1 MCRSVKS
8 ENVVEFIPESH
19 HRHYCLI
26 EAGAPADVQRSKS
39 NSNQKTPNNSTSRT
53 RHNRHTSFNVF
64 RLFFLRK
71 QNNRKMAAFVQ
82 PSRSMPVAQSNRN
95 KRKVCLWL
103 TPKESWTA
111 QTEQNILT
119 LWTNRASSFIFNQK
133 SSNFMPFDSSWND
146 LQNIFWHQHHLT
158 ERSAVKSPKHTSSV
172 VWWSTFVILFQPI
185 ASPDHIGVKRLLIED
200 FMDYLTVCNMII

>member
-64 RLFFLRK
+64 RLFFLKETK
-71 QNNRKMAAFVQ
+71 QPKDGSFCSTFQIDAGRSKQ
-82 PSRSMPVAQSNRN
+82 PKQKKSLSLVD
-95 KRKVCLWL
+95 
-103 TPKESWTA
+103 
-111 QTEQNILT
+111 TERELDSTDRTEHIDT
-119 LWTNRASSFIFNQK
+119 LNK
-133 SSNFMPFDSSWND
+133 SS
-146 LQNIFWHQHHLT
+146 
-158 ERSAVKSPKHTSSV
+158 
-172 VWWSTFVILFQPI
+172 
-185 ASPDHIGVKRLLIED
+185 
-200 FMDYLTVCNMII
+200 